1 MQRFLVRVN
10 GKEYDVEV
18 ETLSDKST
26 SSKVET
32 VKKDQAQ
39 ERKEAA
45 ASTQTEFKEGRQVKA
60 PLAGNILS
68 IKVKAGDKIKRGDV
82 LLTLEALKLE
92 NEIVSPCDGTVLS
105 VNVEIG
111 ANVGTGD
118 VLVIIDE
125 Q

>member
-26 SSKVET
+26 SSKGATVVEK
-32 VKKDQAQ
+32 VEKAN
-39 ERKEAA
+39 EAPVSA
-45 ASTQTEFKEGRQVKA
+45 QTELKEGRQVKA

-68 IKVKAGDKIKRGDV
+68 IKVKTGDRIKRGDV

-92 NEIVSPCDGTVLS
+92 NEIVSPCDGTIVS
-105 VNVEIG
+105 INVEVG
-111 ANVGTGD
+111 ATVGTGD
-118 VLVIIDE
+118 VLAVIDE
-125 Q
+125 E